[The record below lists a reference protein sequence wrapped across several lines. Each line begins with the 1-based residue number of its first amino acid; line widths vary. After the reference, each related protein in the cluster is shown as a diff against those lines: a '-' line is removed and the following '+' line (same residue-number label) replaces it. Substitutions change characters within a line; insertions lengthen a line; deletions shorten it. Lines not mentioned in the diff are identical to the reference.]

1 MVDVDNLIDYAFNAR
16 LSRRKTVTKIR
27 REKKTGVD
35 YVVFLATSQ
44 AQVARDLGIT
54 RQAVQRWV
62 ENGYAPEGGL
72 MRL

>member
-1 MVDVDNLIDYAFNAR
+1 M
-16 LSRRKTVTKIR
+16 TKIR
-27 REKKTGVD
+27 REKKTGID

-62 ENGYAPEGGL
+62 ENGYAPDDWIDALVKKYGVTPESLRKKGDDK
-72 MRL
+72 